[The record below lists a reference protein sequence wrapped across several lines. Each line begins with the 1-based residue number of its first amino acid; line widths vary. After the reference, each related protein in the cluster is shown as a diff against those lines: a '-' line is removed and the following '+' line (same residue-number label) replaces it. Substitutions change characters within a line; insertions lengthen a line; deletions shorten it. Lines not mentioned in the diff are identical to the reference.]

1 MPVPNGESPTSPKRL
16 AIFDKHKQALERR
29 KDGLSYDAI
38 AQELGYSTAQGA
50 YAAVKAMLL
59 KSIREPADEVRQ
71 VENERLDVLFHK
83 VYTRAKESGD
93 EKDITQCLA
102 IMNRKAR
109 LLGLDAPTK
118 VAPTTP
124 SGNDSYQST
133 ADYSKLTVAELET
146 LKALLVKAGDDD
158 RPKD

>member
-1 MPVPNGESPTSPKRL
+1 MAIPTGKTTPKGL
-16 AIFDKHKQALERR
+16 AIFDKHKQALELR

-38 AQELGYSTAQGA
+38 AEQLGYSTPQGA
-50 YAAVKAMLL
+50 YQAVTAMLK

-71 VENERLDVLFHK
+71 VENERLDVLFNK
-83 VYTRAKESGD
+83 IYTRAKETGED
-93 EKDITQCLA
+93 KDITQCLA

-124 SGNDSYQST
+124 SGNDSYQPSV
-133 ADYSKLTVAELET
+133 DYSKLSVTELET
-146 LKALLVKAGDDD
+146 LKALLAKAGDGDKSSD
-158 RPKD
+158 S